1 VTEGQKQLSDD
12 EQAIRDVV
20 RTWMDATREGDIA
33 TVIGLMTDDVLFMTP
48 RGEPFGKD
56 EFRARSEK
64 SRDVRI
70 DATNDIQELH
80 VTGDWAWMRSF
91 LAISATPPDGEP
103 VERSGYALTILRKG
117 PDGRWRVA
125 RDANLVT

>member
-1 VTEGQKQLSDD
+1 VTEERKQLSDD
-12 EQAIRDVV
+12 EQAIRAVV

-103 VERSGYALTILRKG
+103 VKRSGYALTILRKG